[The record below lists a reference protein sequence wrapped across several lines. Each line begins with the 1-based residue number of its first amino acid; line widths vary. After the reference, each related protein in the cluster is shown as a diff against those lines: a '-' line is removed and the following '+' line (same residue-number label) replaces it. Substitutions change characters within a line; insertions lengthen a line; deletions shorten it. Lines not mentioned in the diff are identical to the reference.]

1 MANIEKLSGRLRDAY
16 LAVNEASLIVICAH
30 EICDEPGVKDMLRSV
45 QNMTDRIKADLEA
58 LEEKALKNEKAI
70 QNIAKIVQ

>member
-16 LAVNEASLIVICAH
+16 LAVNEASLIVVCAH
-30 EICDEPGVKDMLRSV
+30 AICDEPSVKDMLRSV

-58 LEEKALKNEKAI
+58 LEEKALKNEKAVKS
-70 QNIAKIVQ
+70 IAKIVQ